1 MSERLDALLS
11 ARCDGRLAEADRAEL
26 DRLLGAS
33 EAARERAAQF
43 ERVDDSLRS
52 LAERPVADERL
63 ARSLAALRGRVA
75 AAAEGRPRSDP
86 APSRPPRTLRGR
98 AIAVGVAVAALALAA
113 AWIAVLLVPMPSA
126 QDAGDSAVAGDL
138 ALLGLE
144 QSDDL
149 EVIGA
154 LDLLDFLAE
163 REQRAARPRG

>member
-52 LAERPVADERL
+52 LAEQPVADERL
-63 ARSLAALRGRVA
+63 DRSLSALRGRVA
-75 AAAEGRPRSDP
+75 AAAQGRPRP
-86 APSRPPRTLRGR
+86 EAAPSRPPRTHRGQ
-98 AIAVGVAVAALALAA
+98 ALAVGVAAAALALAA
-113 AWIAVLLVPMPSA
+113 AWTAVLLIPMPSA
-126 QDAGDSAVAGDL
+126 QDAEDSVVAGDL

-149 EVIGA
+149 EVIGE